1 MGIDIFDQIRASLLE
16 KRLHLS
22 NWLQATPQSER
33 DIQLG
38 LLSEQAV
45 QEHLDHVDHCL
56 EKVEC
61 GELGMCEVCHQGV
74 DSSLLEMDYTA
85 QVCLE
90 HLSREEISKLELELE
105 LAQNVQRSLLP
116 QQLPDSP
123 HLEFSAFSR
132 PAQMIGGDYFDF
144 FQFADGGQGLTIADV
159 AGHGVSAALHMASIQ
174 ALLRTLIPVNSSPKE
189 VLSHIQ
195 RLLIHNVNFSNFV
208 TIFLASFD
216 AATHLLKYTNAGHTP
231 PLLLRPN
238 GAGLPF
244 TDWLYPTGAAIGLI
258 EELLMQEAV
267 IAVQPGDVLVMVTDG
282 VTEAM
287 DASGEQFGYERLT
300 QAASKAMEGPSRE
313 IVQALRQ
320 DLLEFTGQENMEDDT
335 TILVCKILG

>member
-1 MGIDIFDQIRASLLE
+1 M
-16 KRLHLS
+16 
-22 NWLQATPQSER
+22 
-33 DIQLG
+33 
-38 LLSEQAV
+38 
-45 QEHLDHVDHCL
+45 
-56 EKVEC
+56 
-61 GELGMCEVCHQGV
+61 
-74 DSSLLEMDYTA
+74 
-85 QVCLE
+85 
-90 HLSREEISKLELELE
+90 
-105 LAQNVQRSLLP
+105 QRSLLP

-123 HLEFSAFSR
+123 YLEFSAFSR

-159 AGHGVSAALHMASIQ
+159 AGHGVPAALHMASIQ

-216 AATHLLKYTNAGHTP
+216 HATHLLKYTNAGHTP

-300 QAASKAMEGPSRE
+300 QAASKAMEVHLERLSRRSARIYWNSQVRRTWKTTRPSWSVKSWADQPFIFKHGTFVLSRVGRRLFPSSNPDAFVKVFRE
-313 IVQALRQ
+313 LLIIVFSR
-320 DLLEFTGQENMEDDT
+320 LLEHLIFFTGYNKQPRMSS
-335 TILVCKILG
+335 KINTS